1 MSDKPFAIDEAELH
15 AWIDGQLDPDH
26 AGVVNA
32 TVAADAGLAAR
43 ANAYADQNREIEA
56 LFGGVADEPL
66 PERLRAANIASRQAR
81 RRWRTPLAASVAWLA
96 MGLTGGWLANDWLA
110 SEGPGDRVMVEAS
123 RHVAQQ
129 AMSAHRVYAVEVL
142 HPVEVFAD
150 QREHL
155 VKWLSKRLG
164 QDIRTPD
171 LASLGFELVGGRL
184 LPAEGG
190 EPAAQFMY
198 EDETGRRVTVYV
210 SLYKSGQ
217 ETAFRYQE
225 MQGAGAFVW
234 LDPEMGYAIAGDIPR
249 EPLLAVSKIVYETF
263 EPTH

>member
-32 TVAADAGLAAR
+32 TVAADAGLAVR
-43 ANAYADQNREIEA
+43 ANAYAEQNREIRA

-66 PERLRAANIASRQAR
+66 PERLRAVNIVSRQTR
-81 RRWRTPLAASVAWLA
+81 RRWLIPVAASVAWLA
-96 MGLTGGWLANDWLA
+96 VGLAGGWLANGWLT
-110 SEGPGDRVMVEAS
+110 DRALVDAS
-123 RHVAQQ
+123 RHVASE
-129 AMSAHRVYAVEVL
+129 AISAHRVYAVEVL

-150 QREHL
+150 QEEHL

-164 QDIRTPD
+164 RDIRTPD
-171 LASLGFELVGGRL
+171 LAPLGFQLVGGRL

-198 EDETGRRVTVYV
+198 EDETGRRVTVYI
-210 SLYKSGQ
+210 SLYESGQ
-217 ETAFRYQE
+217 DTAFRYQD
-225 MQGAGAFVW
+225 GAFVW
-234 LDPEMGYAIAGDIPR
+234 LEPEMGYAIAGDIPR
-249 EPLLAVSKIVYETF
+249 EPLLAVSKMVYETF